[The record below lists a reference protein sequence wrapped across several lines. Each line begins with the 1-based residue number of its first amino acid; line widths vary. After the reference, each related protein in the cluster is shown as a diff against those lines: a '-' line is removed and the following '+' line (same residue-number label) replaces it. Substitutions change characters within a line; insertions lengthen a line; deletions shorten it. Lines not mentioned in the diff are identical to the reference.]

1 MKDDLAPLAE
11 AVARGRAVAI
21 NIRKAIR
28 YLLATNLSEIIVM
41 LGATAAGGAQPLS
54 PIQLLWIN
62 LVTDILPALGLATD
76 APDAELMTQPPR
88 DTSQPIVSSADFTAL
103 LRDAGLMAASAFI
116 AQMCT
121 RGSPSREQ
129 TVRFASLVA
138 AQLFY
143 AFACRSPRG
152 SASTD
157 PLPSRALATSFAAQA
172 AALWLPGFRSLFGPR
187 LGITE
192 FGISLAAGTVPL
204 VATDVLRKLRSPD
217 RGSDDPPRNQ
227 VLRK

>member
-1 MKDDLAPLAE
+1 M
-11 AVARGRAVAI
+11 
-21 NIRKAIR
+21 
-28 YLLATNLSEIIVM
+28 
-41 LGATAAGGAQPLS
+41 S

-157 PLPSRALATSFAAQA
+157 PLPPNPLFSGALATSFAAQA
-172 AALWLPGFRSLFGPR
+172 AALWLPGFRNLFGPR

-192 FGISLAAGTVPL
+192 FGVSLAAGTVPL
-204 VATDVLRKLRSPD
+204 VATDVLRRLRSPAG
-217 RGSDDPPRNQ
+217 GSDDPPRNQ
-227 VLRK
+227 VVQK